1 MSTDDFVS
9 LLLAVGPEVRQIYD
23 EHLADFDEAL
33 LHLLVAKVRDL
44 AISAFDRGDDDLS
57 KRLVAAF
64 DTGLR
69 LGDDRVVNAVAVS
82 FVRTHRG
89 RTLLGKHS
97 SCRGLLDCVPRLRAS
112 AWRERGKLQSEVVAR
127 SGDGIPMGCLRAG
140 VWGQQ
145 GAMRANPS
153 E

>member
-23 EHLADFDEAL
+23 EHLADFDEVL
-33 LHLLVAKVRDL
+33 LHLLVVNVRDL
-44 AISAFDRGDDDLS
+44 MISAFDRGDDDLS

-82 FVRTHRG
+82 FVEDTPWSNPARDAFIASWPPGLRAEAEGQRLAGERQASERG
-89 RTLLGKHS
+89 R
-97 SCRGLLDCVPRLRAS
+97 RPQR
-112 AWRERGKLQSEVVAR
+112 
-127 SGDGIPMGCLRAG
+127 
-140 VWGQQ
+140 
-145 GAMRANPS
+145 
-153 E
+153 